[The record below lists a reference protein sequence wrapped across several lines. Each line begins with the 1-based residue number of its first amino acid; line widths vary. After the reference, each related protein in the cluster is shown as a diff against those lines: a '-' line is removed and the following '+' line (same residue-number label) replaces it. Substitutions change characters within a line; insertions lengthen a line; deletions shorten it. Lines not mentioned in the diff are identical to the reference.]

1 MAMRRKRK
9 TDETTVTPEVVEEA
23 SESVTPEVVEEA
35 AEVDEAH
42 PETGVSTDHDDE
54 W

>member
-9 TDETTVTPEVVEEA
+9 TDETAVTPEVVEEA
-23 SESVTPEVVEEA
+23 VEPVTPEV
-35 AEVDEAH
+35 DEAR
-42 PETGVSTDHDDE
+42 PEIGVSTDHDDE